1 MIFSAYEILSD
12 PDKRKKYD
20 KFGEAA
26 FENGGQGAGGFG
38 DFHFNFDDF
47 FKGFDEA
54 FGAFSGK
61 FIQISKICCE
71 NNNFDE
77 VVNSTSLK

>member
-1 MIFSAYEILSD
+1 MYFAAYEILSD

-26 FENGGQGAGGFG
+26 FETGGQGAGGFG

-54 FGAFSGK
+54 FSSFSGK
-61 FIQISKICCE
+61 FIQIVEKSRQE
-71 NNNFDE
+71 NDQIPA
-77 VVNSTSLK
+77 SPYT